1 MFIWWDYN
9 ILCGYNEIYDWLVV
23 YLPLWKIWV
32 RQLGSWNSQYG
43 KMFQPCSKPP
53 TRWYMDM
60 EHGEPNWC
68 FFPGGGRKYRPP
80 NSVKKSRAHLVDLIL
95 FRIFSL
101 QFRKVAQV
109 WTNNVG
115 GSSTKWFLRWVI
127 YIDIPQKGPGRLS
140 WTETND
146 VHRPGP
152 GPSPSTGINW
162 MVSNGQMSNHATEL
176 LWELVVQHVTTKKYI
191 YIYNGDKTVKP
202 RKTSWQK
209 S

>member
-1 MFIWWDYN
+1 MKFPIWKNKSHVPNHQPD
-9 ILCGYNEIYDWLVV
+9 D
-23 YLPLWKIWV
+23 IWI
-32 RQLGSWNSQYG
+32 WNMVNQI
-43 KMFQPCSKPP
+43 
-53 TRWYMDM
+53 DAL
-60 EHGEPNWC
+60 N
-68 FFPGGGRKYRPP
+68 GGGGKYRPP

-115 GSSTKWFLRWVI
+115 GSSTKWSLKWVI
-127 YIDIPQKGPGRLS
+127 YIDIPQKGSGRLS
-140 WTETND
+140 WTETDD
-146 VHRPGP
+146 VHRP

-176 LWELVVQHVTTKKYI
+176 LWELVVQHGTTKKYI

-202 RKTSWQK
+202 RKTS
-209 S
+209 

>member
-80 NSVKKSRAHLVDLIL
+80 NSVKKSRA
-95 FRIFSL
+95 
-101 QFRKVAQV
+101 AQV

-127 YIDIPQKGPGRLS
+127 YPKKDRVVYHGRKLMMF
-140 WTETND
+140 TGRGRGL
-146 VHRPGP
+146 HHPP
-152 GPSPSTGINW
+152 ASTGWFQMARWATMQQNCCGNW
-162 MVSNGQMSNHATEL
+162 
-176 LWELVVQHVTTKKYI
+176 
-191 YIYNGDKTVKP
+191 
-202 RKTSWQK
+202 
-209 S
+209 